1 MKNEHTP
8 EQPIASF
15 QVITD
20 THVREE
26 ADHIHNRHLDQA
38 LADIATFSQG
48 SSGIMHVGDVTDRG
62 LPSEYREL
70 QRIWKQHAESLP
82 DIRYTVGNHD
92 IGAVVWQDPPIV
104 LLEMKDD
111 EVAELLE
118 QEADMELV
126 TKQTAAESAALIE
139 KLSGG
144 TYTLSAV
151 TSEQEGQDGGPISSG
166 VDPITVAGLWQ
177 RRLSDFEGTTGMRG
191 SYHDHWIDGYHYIF
205 LGTEQ
210 PHPKDCDMS
219 AEQLE
224 WLDAKLSEHATLDH
238 PLFLFLHQPLMD
250 TVAGSLKEQGWY
262 GVNQDAE
269 LKAVLANYPQVI
281 LFSGHT
287 HWQLEAQHTMYDG
300 AGHMPTMF
308 NASSVGYLWTDQD
321 EHLEGSEGLHVEV
334 YKDRVVVKGRNFVT
348 SEWIE
353 GAEFTVSYPV
363 EG

>member
-1 MKNEHTP
+1 MRNEHIF
-8 EQPIASF
+8 EQPLATF

-20 THVREE
+20 THVRDE
-26 ADHIHNRHLDQA
+26 ADHIHNRHLEQA

-70 QRIWKQHAESLP
+70 QRIWKQQAESLP

-104 LLEMKDD
+104 LLEMKAY

-118 QEADMELV
+118 QE
-126 TKQTAAESAALIE
+126 
-139 KLSGG
+139 
-144 TYTLSAV
+144 
-151 TSEQEGQDGGPISSG
+151 GQDISEEAAS
-166 VDPITVAGLWQ
+166 ITVAGLWQ

-219 AEQLE
+219 TEQLE
-224 WLDAKLSEHATLDH
+224 WLDAKLSERATLDH
-238 PLFLFLHQPLMD
+238 PIFLFLHQPLMD

-269 LKAVLANYPQVI
+269 LKAVLAKYPQAI

-287 HWQLEAQHTMYDG
+287 HWQLEALHTMYDG

-321 EHLEGSEGLHVEV
+321 EHLEGSEGLHVEI
-334 YKDRVVVKGRNFVT
+334 YKDRVVVRGRNFVT
-348 SEWIE
+348 GEWIE
-353 GAEFTVSYPV
+353 GAAFTVSYPV

>member
-1 MKNEHTP
+1 MGNKHTS
-8 EQPIASF
+8 EQPLASF

-20 THVREE
+20 THVRDE
-26 ADHIHNRHLDQA
+26 ADHIHNRHLEQA

-70 QRIWKQHAESLP
+70 QRIWKQHAENLP

-104 LLEMKDD
+104 LLEMKED

-118 QEADMELV
+118 QE
-126 TKQTAAESAALIE
+126 
-139 KLSGG
+139 
-144 TYTLSAV
+144 
-151 TSEQEGQDGGPISSG
+151 GQDISDEAAS
-166 VDPITVAGLWQ
+166 ITVAGLWQ

-224 WLDAKLSEHATLDH
+224 WLESKLSERAT
-238 PLFLFLHQPLMD
+238 PNQPIFLFLHQPLMD

-269 LKAVLANYPQVI
+269 LKAVLAKYPQAI

-321 EHLEGSEGLHVEV
+321 EHLEGSEGLHVEI
-334 YKDRVVVKGRNFVT
+334 YRDRVVVKGRNFVT
-348 SEWIE
+348 GEWIE
-353 GAEFTVSYPV
+353 GAAFTVSYPV
-363 EG
+363 KGS

>member
-1 MKNEHTP
+1 MGNKHIS
-8 EQPIASF
+8 EQPLASF

-20 THVREE
+20 THVRDE
-26 ADHIHNRHLDQA
+26 ADHIHNRHLEQA
-38 LADIATFSQG
+38 LADIATFSEG

-70 QRIWKQHAESLP
+70 QRIWKQHAKNLP

-92 IGAVVWQDPPIV
+92 IGAVVWQDPPII
-104 LLEMKDD
+104 LLEMKED
-111 EVAELLE
+111 EVAKLLE

-126 TKQTAAESAALIE
+126 KKQTAAESAALIE
-139 KLSGG
+139 QLSGG
-144 TYTLSAV
+144 TYTLSAAPL
-151 TSEQEGQDGGPISSG
+151 EQVGQDISDEAAS
-166 VDPITVAGLWQ
+166 ITVAGLWQ

-224 WLDAKLSEHATLDH
+224 WLESKLSERAT
-238 PLFLFLHQPLMD
+238 PNQPIFLFLHQPLMD

-262 GVNQDAE
+262 GVNQDVE
-269 LKAVLANYPQVI
+269 LKAVLAKYPQAI

-321 EHLEGSEGLHVEV
+321 EHLEGSEGLHVEI
-334 YKDRVVVKGRNFVT
+334 YRDRVVVKGRNFVT
-348 SEWIE
+348 SKWIE
-353 GAEFTVSYPV
+353 GAEFTVRYPV
-363 EG
+363 KGS